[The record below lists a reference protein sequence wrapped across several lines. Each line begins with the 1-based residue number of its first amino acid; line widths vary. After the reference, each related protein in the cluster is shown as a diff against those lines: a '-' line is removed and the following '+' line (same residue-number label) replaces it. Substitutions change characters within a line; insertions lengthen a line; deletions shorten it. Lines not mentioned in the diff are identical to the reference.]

1 MLGDEMELKRRK
13 RLFFAQSLLFC
24 LAFAL
29 RLYRLEAQS
38 LWADEGNSAAMAL
51 RDFYSIALHSAADIH
66 PPLYY
71 WLLKLWTILL
81 GTSEW
86 ALRSLSVFLGV
97 LLVAL
102 IYALGKEFWDE
113 KVALVSMAL
122 AAFHPFQVY
131 YAQEARMYILVA
143 LLGAF
148 SFWSALRWWKK
159 ESFRAGAIF
168 VLATAMGLYTHY
180 SFPLI
185 MVVQNLAFLLLLT
198 ANSFR
203 RRIGIKGY
211 IARWFLLQV
220 LPFILYAPW
229 AFIAIKR
236 LISWPAIAEY
246 SALTAIKEALG
257 ALTFGPVSKQPLASA
272 LMVFSLFLTGSGF
285 YWRKSWQVVVILW
298 AWLLAPFLMMVLLGL
313 FRGAYLK
320 FLLISAPPFCLLL
333 ALSFSDLKGFVR
345 AAGAFSFMCVL
356 LLFSVT
362 LKDLYF
368 HFTKDDYRSIA
379 RYIEATEKP
388 GDLIILNAPGQID
401 VFNYY
406 YKGKLPIWPIPRE
419 RPPDRRKVEEELAII
434 TSHPGKIFA
443 ILWGEREA
451 DPEGIVESWLEK
463 HTFKAG
469 ESWRGNVRFA
479 IYVVPE
485 SQISRQGEVSEGKA
499 FGSPALFRLTG
510 YIVGA
515 QEVESGNVLPII
527 LTWQAERPTLRRYKV
542 TLQLLNSAGLV
553 ASQYDAEPEGGR
565 RPTSSWNPG
574 DVIIDNIGLMVRPGT
589 PPGHYTLILAVY
601 DAETGERLPVLNQDH
616 LTLGEVKILRP
627 SQPPPLEALGIT
639 NRRGA
644 RFGPFELLGY
654 DLFKLGFEHL
664 PEAPISPGDL
674 IRVNLYWQ
682 AVLKPQE
689 DWTVELSLVG
699 GSRIASVEV
708 PLAGIDYPTSEWKE
722 NEIIRGQ
729 YVLQIPPDAP
739 PGQYRLF
746 IKLKDLPP
754 VELATVRVKG

>member
-1 MLGDEMELKRRK
+1 MKPNRGKE
-13 RLFFAQSLLFC
+13 LFFAQVFFLC

-51 RDFYSIALHSAADIH
+51 RDFNSIALHSAADIH

-71 WLLKLWTILL
+71 WLLKLWTIPI

-86 ALRSLSVFLGV
+86 ALRSLSAFLGT

-102 IYALGKEFWDE
+102 IYALGKELWDE
-113 KVALVSMAL
+113 KVALISLAL
-122 AAFHPFQVY
+122 AALHPFQVY
-131 YAQEARMYILVA
+131 YAQEARMYMLVA
-143 LLGAF
+143 FLGAL
-148 SFWSALRWWKK
+148 SFWATLRWWKK

-180 SFPLI
+180 SFPILL
-185 MVVQNLAFLLLLT
+185 VAQNLAFLLFLT
-198 ANSFR
+198 ANNFR
-203 RRIGIKGY
+203 RRIGVRGY
-211 IARWFLLQV
+211 VARWLLLQV

-229 AFIAIKR
+229 AFIAVKR
-236 LISWPAIAEY
+236 LTSWPAIAEY
-246 SALTAIKEALG
+246 DVLTAVKEALRTI
-257 ALTFGPVSKQPLASA
+257 TFGPASKLPVASA
-272 LMVFSLFLTGSGF
+272 LVVISLLFIGSGF
-285 YWRKSWQVVVILW
+285 YWRKSWRTIVSLW
-298 AWLLAPFLMMVLLGL
+298 AWLLAPFLMMLLLGL

-320 FLLISAPPFCLLL
+320 FLLIAAPPFCLLL
-333 ALSFSDLKGFVR
+333 ALSFSNLKGFGR
-345 AAGAFSFMCVL
+345 LAGAFFLLCIL
-356 LLFSVT
+356 LLFST
-362 LKDLYF
+362 ALRDLYF
-368 HFTKDDYRSIA
+368 HFTKDDYRGIA

-388 GDLIILNAPGQID
+388 GDVVILNAPGQID
-401 VFNYY
+401 VFSYY
-406 YKGKLPIWPIPRE
+406 YRGNLPVWPIPRE

-443 ILWGEREA
+443 VFWGEREA
-451 DPEGIVESWLEK
+451 DPEGIVEGWLDK

-485 SQISRQGEVSEGKA
+485 GQLSGQGEVSGDKA
-499 FGSPALFRLTG
+499 FGSPVLFRLTG
-510 YIVGA
+510 CVIGA
-515 QEVESGNVLPII
+515 QEVESGYVLPVI
-527 LTWQAERPTLRRYKV
+527 LTWQAERPTSRRYKV

-574 DVIIDNIGLMVRPGT
+574 DVIIDNVGLMVRPGT
-589 PPGHYTLILAVY
+589 PPGQYTLILAVY

-616 LTLGEVKILRP
+616 LTLGEIKVLRP
-627 SQPPPLEALGIT
+627 SQPPPLEALGIN
-639 NRRGA
+639 NRRSA

-664 PEAPISPGDL
+664 PNAPLNPGDMV
-674 IRVNLYWQ
+674 RVNLYWQ
-682 AVLKPQE
+682 AILKPQE

-699 GSRIASVEV
+699 GNRIASVEV
-708 PLAGIDYPTSEWKE
+708 PLAGIDYPTSQWREKE
-722 NEIIRGQ
+722 IVRGQ
-729 YVLQIPPDAP
+729 YVLRIPPDAP

-746 IKLKDLPP
+746 IRLKDLPP
-754 VELATVRVKG
+754 VELAVVQVRG